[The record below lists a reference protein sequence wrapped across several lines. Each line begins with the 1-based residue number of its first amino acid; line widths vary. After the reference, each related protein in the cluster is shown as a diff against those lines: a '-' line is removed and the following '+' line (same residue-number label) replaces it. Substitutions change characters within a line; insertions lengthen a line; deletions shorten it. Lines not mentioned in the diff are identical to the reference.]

1 VKDRREI
8 IVFASRKTKKLRN
21 YDAKSAPMDK
31 ALGPSSDLDE
41 TKVQL
46 QKKCQGQATTLFH

>member
-31 ALGPSSDLDE
+31 ALVVVHRQPRGCNSFLVSYI
-41 TKVQL
+41 
-46 QKKCQGQATTLFH
+46 

>member
-31 ALGPSSDLDE
+31 ALD
-41 TKVQL
+41 
-46 QKKCQGQATTLFH
+46 A